1 MERSPRASQDT
12 TFSQDND
19 EGIPESPDPEGNINI
34 SGITAIERDFAVS
47 EGENDELE
55 EAEDD
60 DPILLLEEFQ
70 SLEDA
75 SANLMSQLIS
85 KHSDPSDIVEA
96 ALEWKTNP
104 KAPGSKVLKR
114 RYQKLAEAMKV
125 YTSDLFIEVAKIRQL
140 IPSLPASQLLP
151 AWQPQATL
159 YLANCARL
167 AAEVLFT
174 DATSES
180 FKELVGL
187 LNSTYPSPF
196 LQNVPAGSISGFNGV
211 SEKTVFRLAVEI
223 RTQWFILE
231 LESQSRG
238 AKRVDALRMLK
249 NTFFFEQGWESLDP
263 RWLRGFSLAQTFETE
278 DQGLPARFQDDVL
291 ARFREIKI
299 DLFERPGAPN
309 LDGLRMS
316 YKWHHFAMRVVEFL
330 YGRNDELRWEINNQ
344 ARFSAVKSELEDS
357 IANGKQGQERSDR
370 EEDVYHSV
378 PEEDARQESPA
389 RQRTTTP
396 RFQARDSSV
405 PQSLKRRAPSG
416 SSPAVGA
423 PGPSN
428 SPRKRL
434 LDDEPTELP
443 KTKRRRSK
451 GNRQVLDYS
460 VFRMFLT
467 SCLACGPTKR
477 RSSTCSTTSRL
488 HLPQTNLQ
496 MHAGPRPTHQPR
508 TPKARKNTPLMM
520 GKPL

>member
-1 MERSPRASQDT
+1 M
-12 TFSQDND
+12 
-19 EGIPESPDPEGNINI
+19 
-34 SGITAIERDFAVS
+34 
-47 EGENDELE
+47 
-55 EAEDD
+55 
-60 DPILLLEEFQ
+60 LLEEFQ

-75 SANLMSQLIS
+75 AANLMSQLIS
-85 KHSDPSDIVEA
+85 KHSDSTDIVEA

-104 KAPGSKVLKR
+104 KAPGSKVLRR

-125 YTSDLFIEVAKIRQL
+125 YTSDLFIDVAKIQQL

-180 FKELVGL
+180 FKELVGF

-196 LQNVPAGSISGFNGV
+196 LQNVLAGSVSAFNGV
-211 SEKTVFRLAVEI
+211 SEKAVFRLAVEI

-238 AKRVDALRMLK
+238 AKNVDALRILK

-278 DQGLPARFQDDVL
+278 DQGLPARFQEDVL
-291 ARFREIKI
+291 DRFREIKI

-316 YKWHHFAMRVVEFL
+316 YKWHRFAMRVVEFL

-357 IANGKQGQERSDR
+357 IANGKQEQERSDR
-370 EEDVYHSV
+370 EEEDYHSV

-389 RQRTTTP
+389 RQKVTTP
-396 RFQARDSSV
+396 RSQARESSV
-405 PQSLKRRAPSG
+405 PQSLKSPQRRAPSG

-443 KTKRRRSK
+443 KAKRRRSK

-460 VFRMFLT
+460 VFRIFLT
-467 SCLACGPTKR
+467 SNLACGPTKR
-477 RSSTCSTTSRL
+477 RSTTFLTISRL
-488 HLPQTNLQ
+488 HRPKTNLQ
-496 MHAGPRPTHQPR
+496 MHAGPRPTHSPR
-508 TPKARKNTPLMM
+508 TPKASKMKSSNHKNTASMM
-520 GKPL
+520 GRLL